1 METLTKVHRTGGSQ
15 AAGSSGT
22 VGASRARI
30 YLVAAW
36 SSYALLAALLFAPS
50 LSGQQVKT
58 TEYQVKAAYLYNFG
72 LFVTWPAAGKSSPE
86 PFGICVL
93 GKDPFGPI
101 LDSTFAGE
109 MLNGRAI
116 AVRRFAD
123 ARGAHSCGIL
133 FISRSEAKKLNTI
146 LSALGNA
153 AILTVSDIPGFS
165 QHGGMIEF
173 VRDGDNVRFEVNL
186 TAADAAGLT
195 LSSDLL
201 KVATAV
207 RRNTPSG
214 L

>member
-1 METLTKVHRTGGSQ
+1 MCGSH
-15 AAGSSGT
+15 AAGLA
-22 VGASRARI
+22 GAITAFRAHLCRA
-30 YLVAAW
+30 AAW
-36 SSYALLAALLFAPS
+36 SSFALLVALIFAPN
-50 LSGQQVKT
+50 LCAQQAKR

-86 PFGICVL
+86 PFGVCVL

-123 ARGAHSCGIL
+123 ARDTHSCGIL
-133 FISRSEAKKLNTI
+133 FISRSEAKKLNAI
-146 LSALGNA
+146 LAALGDA
-153 AILTVSDIPGFS
+153 AILTVSDISDFS
-165 QHGGMIEF
+165 ERGGMIQF
-173 VRDGDNVRFEVNL
+173 VWDGDNVRFEVNL
-186 TAADAAGLT
+186 TATNAAGLT

-207 RRNTPSG
+207 RRNAPSG